1 MVMFRNKWYDLLL
14 KMRSEDRP
22 SELALRDILYRKIK
36 GSKKM
41 EFGLNA
47 YHRLPDKHPQ
57 KTYALID
64 HQIKA
69 DREDLMLDMKERSV
83 KSMMKSGG
91 RDAAP
96 ATRTRVAKAERG
108 NPVDLMLILYS
119 QRPKQRATLARTAS
133 PTVPVTEARRQR

>member
-1 MVMFRNKWYDLLL
+1 
-14 KMRSEDRP
+14 
-22 SELALRDILYRKIK
+22 
-36 GSKKM
+36 M

-57 KTYALID
+57 KTYEVLLALID

-96 ATRTRVAKAERG
+96 ATGKQENQGGKGRKG
-108 NPVDLMLILYS
+108 NLVDLMLLLYS
-119 QRPKQRATLARTAS
+119 QRPKQRVTLARTAS
-133 PTVPVTEARRQR
+133 PTVPATEATVRAEVKITHVGITSSRRRDA

>member
-1 MVMFRNKWYDLLL
+1 
-14 KMRSEDRP
+14 MRSEDRP
-22 SELALRDILYRKIK
+22 SKLALRKILYRKIK

-57 KTYALID
+57 KTYEFLLALID

-69 DREDLMLDMKERSV
+69 DREDAWHEGEIGQVSDE
-83 KSMMKSGG
+83 GG

-96 ATRTRVAKAERG
+96 ATGKQENQG
-108 NPVDLMLILYS
+108 NPVDLMLLLCS
-119 QRPKQRATLARTAS
+119 QRPKQRVTLVRTAS
-133 PTVPVTEARRQR
+133 PTVPATEARVRAEVKITVRL